1 MQCGV
6 AVFFAVLIAVLGVTP
21 AAKAAQNV
29 TIALSAPVL
38 YYGAFFIAAQKG
50 YFAEQGL
57 DVQFIFDGGAI
68 STAALLSG
76 SIDGSGSPA
85 SALTAILRGGPLRIV
100 MVFNDSP
107 PYKIWATSDIHSL
120 ADLKGKT
127 IGIGTRGDSNE
138 IAVRLALKA
147 AGVPADSVSYIPLGA
162 PSNREAAFA
171 SGTLP
176 AVVLDTGD
184 VVAMQDR
191 GLLKSQHMIADLSGM
206 VRMPMTGLAV
216 PEKLL
221 SGDPTL
227 LTKMVRAIVEGA
239 RYLRAF
245 KNESVAI
252 VGKYQKADMLHADGA
267 EYDEFMRSITRDDS
281 VGDAL
286 IASDLDVRTGLLG
299 IDKTTI
305 PPIGKIYDFHIAR
318 AVNAELDAAHWKPK
332 R

>member
-1 MQCGV
+1 MQRGV
-6 AVFFAVLIAVLGVTP
+6 AVFFAALIAVLGATP
-21 AAKAAQNV
+21 AARAAQIV
-29 TIALSAPVL
+29 QIALSAPVI
-38 YYGAFFIAAQKG
+38 YYGAFFVAAQKG

-57 DVQFIFDGGAI
+57 DVRFIFDGGAI

-76 SIDGSGSPA
+76 SIDGSASSA

-120 ADLKGKT
+120 ADLKGKA

-138 IAVRLALKA
+138 IAMRLALKA
-147 AGVPADSVSYIPLGA
+147 AGVPVDSVSFTPLGA

-191 GLLKSQHMIADLSGM
+191 GLLKGDHMIADLSGM

-221 SGDPTL
+221 SGDPKL
-227 LTKMVRAIVEGA
+227 LTKLVRALVKGA

-245 KNESVAI
+245 KSESVAI
-252 VGKYQKADMLHADGA
+252 LGKYQKTDISHADNA
-267 EYDEFMRSITRDDS
+267 EYDEFMGSITPDDS
-281 VGDAL
+281 VGNDL
-286 IASDLDVRTGLLG
+286 IASDLDVRAGLLG
-299 IDKTTI
+299 IDKATI
-305 PPIGKIYDFHIAR
+305 PPIGKIYDFHIVR
-318 AVNAELDAAHWKPK
+318 AVNAELNAAHWKPK
-332 R
+332 P

>member
-1 MQCGV
+1 
-6 AVFFAVLIAVLGVTP
+6 
-21 AAKAAQNV
+21 
-29 TIALSAPVL
+29 
-38 YYGAFFIAAQKG
+38 
-50 YFAEQGL
+50 
-57 DVQFIFDGGAI
+57 
-68 STAALLSG
+68 
-76 SIDGSGSPA
+76 
-85 SALTAILRGGPLRIV
+85 LRGGPLRIV

-147 AGVPADSVSYIPLGA
+147 AGVPPDSVSYIPLGA

-191 GLLKSQHMIADLSGM
+191 GLLKNQHMIADLSGM

-252 VGKYQKADMLHADGA
+252 VGKYQKADMLHADAA
-267 EYDEFMRSITRDDS
+267 EYDEFMHSITRDDS

-305 PPIGKIYDFHIAR
+305 PPIGKIYDFHITR